1 MFPDSKIAEKQT
13 INRKKI
19 KLIIEN
25 VLLKTINSIII
36 NRMRNKFSIS
46 IDSSRDI
53 SNKNELIIAV
63 RYFDPEK
70 FQIRDVIYEIIE
82 MNQTKSNKIF
92 ESTKKLLKEDNIT
105 LFISHI
111 INDR

>member
-1 MFPDSKIAEKQT
+1 
-13 INRKKI
+13 
-19 KLIIEN
+19 
-25 VLLKTINSIII
+25 
-36 NRMRNKFSIS
+36 MRNKFSIS

-105 LFISHI
+105 LFIYHI

>member
-1 MFPDSKIAEKQT
+1 
-13 INRKKI
+13 
-19 KLIIEN
+19 
-25 VLLKTINSIII
+25 
-36 NRMRNKFSIS
+36 MRNKFSIS